1 MARVRYLI
9 FIFDTSISL
18 VLKKILIPMP
28 AQKERLQF
36 LSKNVFLKI
45 FPKILF
51 YFFSLKIIEILYKL
65 QNHISPLY
73 LTIMCQSSFMGSC
86 AYLVYFYFVECR
98 YSVNV
103 IIMIIVVF
111 FDGGIFMLKPAYQ
124 LLRFSKGERLFV
136 FQKRLLSGVKSSQ
149 KLNFTVRLI
158 ATFSHLICALSSEN
172 EGFEKSRS
180 ASNLRKISVPADLNF
195 FSVCHLSFFQNLY
208 HKSEKNSGDKLKKN
222 SGLQELKFF

>member
-1 MARVRYLI
+1 MDSHLAI
-9 FIFDTSISL
+9 FFKSL
-18 VLKKILIPMP
+18 
-28 AQKERLQF
+28 
-36 LSKNVFLKI
+36 FLKAS
-45 FPKILF
+45 FQKSFLK
-51 YFFSLKIIEILYKL
+51 FFSVSFSLYKL

-149 KLNFTVRLI
+149 KLNFTARLI
-158 ATFSHLICALSSEN
+158 STLREPSNTKLGTLI
-172 EGFEKSRS
+172 
-180 ASNLRKISVPADLNF
+180 
-195 FSVCHLSFFQNLY
+195 
-208 HKSEKNSGDKLKKN
+208 
-222 SGLQELKFF
+222 